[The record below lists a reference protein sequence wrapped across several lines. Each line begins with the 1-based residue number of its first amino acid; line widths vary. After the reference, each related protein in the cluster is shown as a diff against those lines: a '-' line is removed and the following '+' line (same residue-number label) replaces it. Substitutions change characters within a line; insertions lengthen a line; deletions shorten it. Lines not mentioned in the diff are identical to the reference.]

1 MQLIMQL
8 YNKET
13 LTVEFPDILRKFQG
27 SDTQVEIITSSM
39 LEKMRMSIKGY
50 YVKEAVVYVVV
61 QTYLQRGSL
70 PPIFY
75 DNAEE
80 RAQEYV
86 SLFRDLLKIDA
97 KNVIVLKD

>member
-1 MQLIMQL
+1 
-8 YNKET
+8 
-13 LTVEFPDILRKFQG
+13 
-27 SDTQVEIITSSM
+27 M

-61 QTYLQRGSL
+61 QTYLQRESL
-70 PPIFY
+70 QPIFY

-97 KNVIVLKD
+97 KNVIVLKDQSKEQILALFESL